1 MSGSRSP
8 RPGDGCGI
16 VGRVADGL
24 ATEDLPGD
32 TVRRFV
38 EEIPSGFG
46 PLRAVTHA
54 AMLSKTPAYWARP
67 AMPLGS
73 HLPHWPP
80 RG

>member
-1 MSGSRSP
+1 
-8 RPGDGCGI
+8 
-16 VGRVADGL
+16 
-24 ATEDLPGD
+24 LPGD

-54 AMLSKTPAYWARP
+54 AILSKTPAYWARP

-73 HLPHWPP
+73 HPPHWPP
-80 RG
+80 RS